1 MQIPLQMCCLE
12 VRDMQFTKINSIT
25 DISTTKTGFLRK
37 VNLLNLVQIAQLRL
51 LKQLFD
57 PRLFLDQQC

>member
-25 DISTTKTGFLRK
+25 DICTTKTGFLSK